1 MNRLTILLFTALF
14 LMLAAVGWFAYVG
27 LGIGGNSAMPTHG
40 YIALTIGVVMSV
52 LVGVGLMVLLFYSSR
67 RGYDEPPRFR
77 DKP

>member
-40 YIALTIGVVMSV
+40 YM
-52 LVGVGLMVLLFYSSR
+52 
-67 RGYDEPPRFR
+67 P
-77 DKP
+77 